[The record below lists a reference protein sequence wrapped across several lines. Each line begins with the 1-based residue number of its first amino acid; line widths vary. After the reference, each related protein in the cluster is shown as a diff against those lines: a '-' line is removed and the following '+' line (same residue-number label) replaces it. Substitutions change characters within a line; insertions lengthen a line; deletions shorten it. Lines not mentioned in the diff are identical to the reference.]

1 MVCYC
6 TLTTFDSQPST
17 SIFTEGWGNLD
28 TTSNSVVAKSV
39 FMMLQKSFIS
49 LLIESLPVRLIRIL
63 ASKCIQYTDKKCLL
77 RHPHICVMC
86 KKENSVNFEFHA
98 TFPWLTIDYFA
109 VMSFDTNVS
118 MSQKRVFRHLV
129 IFVDQLWKFRFRN
142 VFFIVEAP
150 KE

>member
-1 MVCYC
+1 MVCYR

-39 FMMLQKSFIS
+39 FMMLQKKFYKPADWMS
-49 LLIESLPVRLIRIL
+49 PLIRIL
-63 ASKCIQYTDKKCLL
+63 APKCIQYMHKKCIL
-77 RHPHICVMC
+77 RHQHICVMC
-86 KKENSVNFEFHA
+86 NKDNSVDFEFHA

-118 MSQKRVFRHLV
+118 MSQKRLFRHLV
-129 IFVDQLWKFRFRN
+129 IFVNKLWKFWFWN
-142 VFFIVEAP
+142 TIFFIVEAP
-150 KE
+150 KK